1 MCNVGQK
8 EGGLA
13 LFEFLKGK
21 WIFSGCGRGGG
32 ETEDFL
38 KVIFNY

>member
-13 LFEFLKGK
+13 LSEFLKGE
-21 WIFSGCGRGGG
+21 WIFSGGVGGRG
-32 ETEDFL
+32 L
-38 KVIFNY
+38 RIF